1 MVQFDQDKSTQC
13 AVYDQTPDSEQKKIN
28 IVVRPA
34 HTVAKVISD
43 IKTQYRYENFE
54 LVLQPISGN
63 DLVYLNDRKTEL
75 IYEVNGFEPYEKNTL
90 ILIPTGEWHGDT
102 TVRYELGKLT
112 KKPLTNGIA
121 TTKKD
126 KSPTKTVVK
135 QEPIASTAAAPPIPT
150 EEEPSVDTVDFAR
163 DTTEFTRS
171 SEISSHIEEQPNYTI
186 AKQKTLESEASTT
199 KLPDFETTTEA
210 KFLREEIILT
220 AASSTSDQETTSN
233 ENQTLNDSLTNG
245 ISEEVIRFSNTT
257 ITTSTIQESSEESF
271 TAIEK
276 RTTTIEMSTEATAPV
291 VAVTGELTEKVTPKV
306 LKKTSPAK
314 IKKTTETGEDGVT
327 VVVVKKKTTKVKK
340 SEETNGDGTTTT
352 TTTTVKKKSPSKS
365 KAALAEAGAA
375 TGTTVVKKIVKV
387 KKTSPAKT
395 AKANAEPVS
404 ESTTT
409 TTTTT
414 SSSTPTTDE
423 SPIVDSTT
431 IPIPPPP
438 PPPPPATPL
447 SPAPAPVKTKTVI
460 KKKIVKKVNA
470 IERKTNAEQDDTVS
484 TTDTKD
490 LCEKPPTP
498 SGESINGVDDLNQH
512 DAGLSPPSSMT
523 TVTNATNSDSLNL
536 SPMSEPDPLSDDDL
550 ALGASASPTETDPMQ
565 CSGDLS
571 LDATAVPTSNY
582 KINFTNDNSGVA
594 FRLRPPIDAIA
605 AIAPPTNNGYV
616 GLVNQAMT
624 CYLNSLLQA
633 LYMTPEFRNALYRW
647 EFDND
652 NESSNIPYQL
662 QKLFLNLQTSKKS
675 AVETTDL
682 TRSFGWNSSEA
693 WQQHD
698 IQELCRVM
706 FDALEHR
713 FKNTK
718 QANLISNLYEGKMI
732 DYVKCL
738 ECNIEKSRA
747 DTFLDIPLPVKPFG
761 SQVAY
766 GSIEEALNAFV
777 QPETL
782 DGNNQYFCEKCNK
795 KCDAHK
801 GLKFKNFPYILTL
814 HLKRFDFDY
823 TTMNRIKLNDKVTF
837 PQILNLNSF
846 IESVEAPT
854 SSSETTPN
862 SNGVDDCSTTDS
874 GSAMDMEDNWSSGVV
889 TTASSITQNE
899 TDINEDDLDDGIDM
913 HSNTENNRNRVNS
926 DQNIKQHLGPFT
938 YELFAIMI
946 HSGSASGGHYY
957 AYIKEFDN
965 NEWFCFNDQTVS
977 PITQEDIQKS
987 FGGGI
992 GKAYYSS
999 LYSSS
1004 TNAYML
1010 MYRQVDGKR
1019 NEKSMKSD
1027 EFPEHIKKH
1036 LEKLKEEEENRVTR
1050 GSYRH
1055 RPIADLALNEQ
1066 IKPRVYFY
1074 NPQLKKLKMT
1084 RVYASQNLDLN
1095 AVLESAYSMLSVQ
1108 DFAPKSHCRLV
1119 GYDPPAEKIVRSF
1132 ENDKNLS
1139 LTEIRANSEDPVEFL
1154 LEYRTGD
1161 QEFEIYEPGGT
1172 TWYVFVV
1179 KLNTME
1185 MDGPFFVYSNTFENN
1200 DTLRHSIAV
1209 RLNLKEEEIM
1219 VATTQRYKKAFV
1231 SCDTAPSKEAQQRL
1245 EELARSQFKDVT
1257 YMYVNVP
1264 NTDPSNLEIVGI
1276 PSCELASE
1284 ESPSNDPSQ
1293 QQQTNPSNGL
1303 SNGFHHEC
1311 NSEDSSLSDGDRTL
1325 VENLHQRSSSS
1336 GGGVAASSSA
1346 AGLGGGDSQ
1355 ISSTSH
1361 SPQLSSPE
1369 DETNNQESF
1378 NRISSYYNAYLHGG
1392 DNCDTDVVAPVQQP
1406 PRFFHA
1412 IKLDVL
1418 DTVTVSTKHQYS
1430 DATDGADET
1439 ARKPVVAYK
1448 ILVDSHMK
1456 LSKFKEHLSHL
1467 IKVPENYFE
1476 INRKHDKSLKSL
1488 MNQSLVYF
1496 SEGETLSVELGKE
1509 LQEGEHRA
1517 KIYFMR
1523 LSDMNNDTA
1532 RLPCVCE
1539 WIYTDSTTVPA
1550 AKAALINKLQR
1561 IDPVKYKTLNMDNC
1575 RLWLKG
1581 GRSPI
1586 SIFSDNDVLG
1596 CEIRSSSA
1604 MEFFVQ
1610 ECEDGVKPQVS
1621 DTSLTIFVRHWH
1633 PDTLKLDK
1641 FQEITLDKDSEI
1653 RSALSKLSSIPADNI
1668 AYTKVNGH
1676 FPYTNVSLLTINSAM
1691 SWFAIP
1697 ATLEN
1702 YPLSSTVSGNLY
1714 FFKDTTVEPKELTPE
1729 ERREMNNKEKIRLDN
1744 LGCVSSSTSRY
1755 SRRTERALKIYLDSP
1770 TTTAS
1775 PPVDANS
1782 SMADDI

>member
-43 IKTQYRYENFE
+43 IKTQYRYDSFE
-54 LVLQPISGN
+54 LVLQPISGK
-63 DLVYLNDRKTEL
+63 DLVYLNERSTEL
-75 IYEVNGFEPYEKNTL
+75 IYEVDGFEPNEKNIL
-90 ILIPTGEWHGDT
+90 ILIPQGKWNGDVKT
-102 TVRYELGKLT
+102 RYEFGKPLRKT
-112 KKPLTNGIA
+112 LTNGIV
-121 TTKKD
+121 TPKK

-135 QEPIASTAAAPPIPT
+135 QQQP
-150 EEEPSVDTVDFAR
+150 EEPSVDTVDFAR
-163 DTTEFTRS
+163 NTIETTS
-171 SEISSHIEEQPNYTI
+171 SREVSSHFEEQADFAI
-186 AKQKTLESEASTT
+186 AQQKTVETKTSTT
-199 KLPDFETTTEA
+199 ISPNSERITEE
-210 KFLREEIILT
+210 KKSLREEIIV
-220 AASSTSDQETTSN
+220 SSTSAALSDQAPKTNATQTTLANSSSS
-233 ENQTLNDSLTNG
+233 SLVSG
-245 ISEEVIRFSNTT
+245 EVITLSNRT
-257 ITTSTIQESSEESF
+257 ITTSSIQESLEESF
-271 TAIEK
+271 IAVEEK
-276 RTTTIEMSTEATAPV
+276 TTTIEMSLEGAAPL
-291 VAVTGELTEKVTPKV
+291 TGELSETTVTIPKV
-306 LKKTSPAK
+306 VKKSSPSKTKK
-314 IKKTTETGEDGVT
+314 ITETGEDGVT
-327 VVVVKKKTTKVKK
+327 TVVVVKKTTKVKK
-340 SEETNGDGTTTT
+340 SEETNGDGTTKT

-365 KAALAEAGAA
+365 KAALAEAGA
-375 TGTTVVKKIVKV
+375 TTGGTTVVKKIIKV

-395 AKANAEPVS
+395 AKSTNGESVSAET
-404 ESTTT
+404 STTT
-409 TTTTT
+409 STATTT
-414 SSSTPTTDE
+414 SSSTPITE
-423 SPIVDSTT
+423 EPQAVVSS
-431 IPIPPPP
+431 IPTPPPP

-447 SPAPAPVKTKTVI
+447 SPPAPGPAKTKTVI

-470 IERKTNAEQDDTVS
+470 IERKVTAEQDDTVS
-484 TTDTKD
+484 TTENNE
-490 LCEKPPTP
+490 LPEQPTP
-498 SGESINGVDDLNQH
+498 NLMEITNGINDLNHH

-571 LDATAVPTSNY
+571 LDASTTVPTSNY
-582 KINFTNDNSGVA
+582 KINFNNDSTAVP
-594 FRLRPPIDAIA
+594 FKLRPPMEAIA

-738 ECNIEKSRA
+738 ECNTEKTRA

-766 GSIEEALNAFV
+766 GSIEEALSAFV

-823 TTMNRIKLNDKVTF
+823 TTMYRIKLNDKVTF
-837 PQILNLNSF
+837 PQILNLNGF
-846 IESVEAPT
+846 VETNETAAATAAEVT
-854 SSSETTPN
+854 SN

-899 TDINEDDLDDGIDM
+899 TDINEDDLDDGIDL
-913 HSNTENNRNRVNS
+913 HSNTENIRNRVNS

-957 AYIKEFDN
+957 AYIKELDN

-999 LYSSS
+999 VYSSS

-1010 MYRQVDGKR
+1010 MYRQVDEKR
-1019 NEKSMKSD
+1019 NEKSMKAD

-1055 RPIADLALNEQ
+1055 RPIADLSLNEQ

-1095 AVLESAYSMLSVQ
+1095 AVLDSAYSMLSVQ

-1119 GYDPPAEKIVRSF
+1119 GYDPPAEKIIRSF
-1132 ENDKNLS
+1132 ENQKNLS
-1139 LTEIRANSEDPVEFL
+1139 LTEIRSGSEDPVEFL
-1154 LEYRTGD
+1154 LEYRSGD

-1200 DTLRHSIAV
+1200 ETLRHSIAV
-1209 RLNLKEEEIM
+1209 RLNLKEADIM

-1231 SCDTAPSKEAQQRL
+1231 SCDVAPSKEAQQRL
-1245 EELARSQFKDVT
+1245 EELARAQFKDVT

-1264 NTDPSNLEIVGI
+1264 NTDPANLEIVGI
-1276 PSCELASE
+1276 PSNELVAE
-1284 ESPSNDPSQ
+1284 QNDPTQ
-1293 QQQTNPSNGL
+1293 QQQQQNPSNGNDNKL

-1325 VENLHQRSSSS
+1325 VENLHQRSSSGA
-1336 GGGVAASSSA
+1336 GGATGSSA

-1369 DETNNQESF
+1369 DENNQESY
-1378 NRISSYYNAYLHGG
+1378 NSIYTYYNSYLHGENG
-1392 DNCDTDVVAPVQQP
+1392 DADVPVQHA

-1430 DATDGADET
+1430 DATDGADEM
-1439 ARKPVVAYK
+1439 ARKPVVSYK

-1456 LSKFKEHLSHL
+1456 LSKFKEHLAHL

-1509 LQEGEHRA
+1509 LQEGEHKA

-1523 LSDMNNDTA
+1523 LSDITNDTA

-1539 WIYTDSTTVPA
+1539 WIYTDAMKVPA
-1550 AKAALINKLQR
+1550 AKAALIQKLQR
-1561 IDPVKYKTLNMDNC
+1561 IDPLKYKTLNMNNC

-1586 SIFSDNDVLG
+1586 SIFSEDDTIG

-1604 MEFFVQ
+1604 IEFFVQ
-1610 ECEDGVKPQVS
+1610 ECEDGVQPQVS
-1621 DTSLTIFVRHWH
+1621 DTSLTIFVRRWH
-1633 PDTLKLDK
+1633 PDTLKLEK

-1653 RSALSKLSSIPADNI
+1653 RSALSKLSSIPVDNV

-1691 SWFAIP
+1691 NWFAIP

-1714 FFKDTTVEPKELTPE
+1714 FYKDATVEPKELTPE
-1729 ERREMNNKEKIRLDN
+1729 ERREMNAKENVRLDN

-1755 SRRTERALKIYLDSP
+1755 SRRHERALKIYLDSP